1 MAVQYF
7 NSPLYHRDTMVTRD
21 IQSKLSVEHA
31 TTSLVHCI
39 STDIEDARA
48 MSTVSTKVC
57 RPAGMV
63 ITRAT
68 LPRRI
73 TLARAIIPATLYKD
87 LVVTRST
94 IPTCQ

>member
-1 MAVQYF
+1 
-7 NSPLYHRDTMVTRD
+7 MVTRDIQSMIDTMATKD

-31 TTSLVHCI
+31 TTSSVHCI
-39 STDIEDARA
+39 SIDIEDPRA
-48 MSTVSTKVC
+48 MSAVSTEVC

-68 LPRRI
+68 LPRGI
-73 TLARAIIPATLYKD
+73 TVARVIIPTTIYKH

>member
-1 MAVQYF
+1 
-7 NSPLYHRDTMVTRD
+7 MVTRDIQSMIDIMATKD

-31 TTSLVHCI
+31 TTSSVHCI
-39 STDIEDARA
+39 STDIEDVRA

-63 ITRAT
+63 IRRAT

-73 TLARAIIPATLYKD
+73 TVSRAIIPATIYKD